1 MNPQAN
7 DSTRI
12 QPGDPACRG
21 DPRLGRREL
30 RERTGLTGTG
40 MAIAASGTASVR
52 SRECARGKTFTEPI
66 DANIVGGATF
76 VAAKGGR

>member
-1 MNPQAN
+1 
-7 DSTRI
+7 
-12 QPGDPACRG
+12 
-21 DPRLGRREL
+21 
-30 RERTGLTGTG
+30 